1 MATLLEDLVI
11 DRVDLCDEGANSA
24 AFIELFKR
32 KEYGSM
38 DEQEILSKMKP
49 EHAKVIKDALDAS
62 AASLKEA
69 QDSLANVTK
78 ERDEARADLESTK
91 KALEDANKRL
101 EDLDDD
107 EHPDDCTCPA
117 CSAKK
122 SGANSG
128 TVSFD
133 QTETFKSMPEEAKKF
148 LATLKA
154 QKEAAEEELRKSRDA
169 AIEAEAVAKAAKLKA
184 IPVEQDKLVGII
196 KGASPELLDVLEV
209 VNAAIEGT
217 VLGEVGKT
225 TNPAAASSTDAW
237 SKIEAKADELAKSTN
252 VTKAKAIS
260 EVIKNN
266 PDLYR
271 EYLEGGAN

>member
-1 MATLLEDLVI
+1 M
-11 DRVDLCDEGANSA
+11 N
-24 AFIELFKR
+24 
-32 KEYGSM
+32 
-38 DEQEILSKMKP
+38 EQEILSKMKP

-78 ERDEARADLESTK
+78 ERDEAQADLETTK

-101 EDLDDD
+101 EDLAK
-107 EHPDDCTCPA
+107 EKHPDDCTCPE
-117 CSAKK
+117 CMAKK
-122 SGANSG
+122 SSSNPDA
-128 TVSFD
+128 VSFD

-196 KGASPELLDVLEV
+196 KSASPELLEVLEV
-209 VNAAIEGT
+209 VNTAIEGT
-217 VLGEVGKT
+217 VLGEVGKAAK
-225 TNPAAASSTDAW
+225 PAESGASDAW
-237 SKIEAKADELAKSTN
+237 SKIEAKADELTKSSN
-252 VTKAKAIS
+252 ITKAKAIS